1 MRIKPLLPTVKCDQL
16 DEMIKGSQPTV
27 AYFGDPKQIRDVN
40 GKLTFLPHLHQAN
53 LMAFEK
59 EQINFVSVIDQ
70 KCMKEKGFSARDE
83 DFTLVYY
90 PGKES
95 PPSINA
101 VIYPKKLS
109 FGQATTWINLQYAW
123 DKVVFNKHARVSIQ
137 NYQMNALVLFIDS
150 VSAIKSVRYE
160 ELLQIFRD
168 TV

>member
-1 MRIKPLLPTVKCDQL
+1 
-16 DEMIKGSQPTV
+16 
-27 AYFGDPKQIRDVN
+27 
-40 GKLTFLPHLHQAN
+40 
-53 LMAFEK
+53 
-59 EQINFVSVIDQ
+59 
-70 KCMKEKGFSARDE
+70 MKEKGFSARDE

-90 PGKES
+90 PGKEI
-95 PPSINA
+95 PPSVNA

-123 DKVVFNKHARVSIQ
+123 DKLVFNKHARVSIQ

-168 TV
+168 TVKNFIKPNQIPLVPFVYAWNKPGFYGDVDTRFE